1 MGLLDRFRRNPGEDA
16 NAKEDTSFFL
26 EPDKASSMGDVDF
39 MRRSNSIRH
48 TFPGTVENPGTK
60 ERIEEVASM
69 ENRLQR
75 VSEGLPESQGSD
87 PSAMR
92 LDPGVPKA
100 VKKTFA
106 QTITQEELQSR
117 IKGTAVKGTNVPGTA
132 SKGDV
137 YAAPAPKVPATNT
150 TPSINS
156 SAKPGSIDPFKE
168 MLRDMR

>member
-1 MGLLDRFRRNPGEDA
+1 
-16 NAKEDTSFFL
+16 
-26 EPDKASSMGDVDF
+26 
-39 MRRSNSIRH
+39 
-48 TFPGTVENPGTK
+48 
-60 ERIEEVASM
+60 M

-92 LDPGVPKA
+92 LDPGVPKP

-137 YAAPAPKVPATNT
+137 YAAPAPKVPETNT